1 MNISMHFEI
10 AAGRYEDQ
18 TEKNYKYCDSANTIA
33 EALAK
38 WRACEGYDF
47 AEMEL
52 VVECDGARSRIA
64 IFGGQDNETWMRMRI
79 AGLWMKATQQSF
91 ADIAAPWEEQLDE
104 IESETSCLRKHNGA
118 LRQQNE
124 RAHKR
129 VEELEQQVAHD
140 KELKGNQQ
148 RAINALR
155 ERNDVQYDKIKQL
168 GEDLTNANYTLKH
181 LEKRFRAQAK
191 TPWQDIHT
199 QFMARQITWT
209 EAFDTL
215 MSQCGMP
222 MEEAL
227 KCLAEHFDRRP
238 VIQETEVA
246 A

>member
-10 AAGRYEDQ
+10 AAGKYEDQ
-18 TEKNYKYCDSANTIA
+18 DEKNYKYVDQADTIA
-33 EALAK
+33 EAITK
-38 WRACEGYDF
+38 WKSCQDYPF

-52 VVECDGARSRIA
+52 VVECDGVQSRIA

-79 AGLWMKATQQSF
+79 AGLWMRATQQSF
-91 ADIAAPWEEQLDE
+91 DDIAAPWEEQLDE
-104 IESETSCLRKHNGA
+104 IESEISLLRKHNGA

-155 ERNDVQYDKIKQL
+155 ERNDIQYDKIKQL

-181 LEKRFRAQAK
+181 LEKRFR
-191 TPWQDIHT
+191 
-199 QFMARQITWT
+199 RG
-209 EAFDTL
+209 
-215 MSQCGMP
+215 MS
-222 MEEAL
+222 
-227 KCLAEHFDRRP
+227 
-238 VIQETEVA
+238 V
-246 A
+246 

>member
-1 MNISMHFEI
+1 MNISMRFDVS
-10 AAGRYEDQ
+10 AGRYEGQD
-18 TEKNYKYCDSANTIA
+18 EKNYKYCDSANTIE

-64 IFGGQDNETWMRMRI
+64 VFGGRDNETWMRMRI
-79 AGLWMKATQQSF
+79 AGLWMKATEQSF

-104 IESETSCLRKHNGA
+104 IESEISLLRKHNGA

-129 VEELEQQVAHD
+129 VEELEA
-140 KELKGNQQ
+140 
-148 RAINALR
+148 RRTFI
-155 ERNDVQYDKIKQL
+155 
-168 GEDLTNANYTLKH
+168 
-181 LEKRFRAQAK
+181 
-191 TPWQDIHT
+191 PWQDIHAKFVT
-199 QFMARQITWT
+199 HQITWT
-209 EAFDTL
+209 EAFDAL

-227 KCLAEHFDRRP
+227 SCLAEHFDRHP
-238 VIQETEVA
+238 AAIATEV
-246 A
+246 

>member
-1 MNISMHFEI
+1 MRMHFDI
-10 AAGRYEDQ
+10 SAGNYDLD
-18 TEKNYKYCDSANTIA
+18 EKNYKYCDSADTI
-33 EALAK
+33 EDALTK
-38 WRACEGYDF
+38 WRSCGGYDF
-47 AEMEL
+47 IEMDL
-52 VVECDGARSRIA
+52 IVEYGGTVSRIG
-64 IFGGQDNETWMRMRI
+64 IFGGPDDAMVLRMNI
-79 AGLWMKATQQSF
+79 ANLWVNATQQQF
-91 ADIAAPWEEQLDE
+91 VDIASDSNVLLGE
-104 IESETSCLRKHNGA
+104 IESEISCLRKHNGA

-155 ERNDVQYDKIKQL
+155 ERNDIQYDKIKQL
-168 GEDLTNANYTLKH
+168 GEDLTNANYTLKY

-199 QFMARQITWT
+199 QFMAHQLTWT
-209 EAFDTL
+209 EAFDAL

-227 KCLAEHFDRRP
+227 SCLAENFNAPVYRRGM
-238 VIQETEVA
+238 
-246 A
+246 

>member
-1 MNISMHFEI
+1 MNISMRFDI
-10 AAGRYEDQ
+10 DAGRYEDQ
-18 TEKNYKYCDSANTIA
+18 GEKNYKYCDSANTIA

-52 VVECDGARSRIA
+52 VVECDGAQSRIA

-91 ADIAAPWEEQLDE
+91 ADIAAASWEEQLDE
-104 IESETSCLRKHNGA
+104 IESEISCLRKHNGA

-129 VEELEQQVAHD
+129 VEELER
-140 KELKGNQQ
+140 Q
-148 RAINALR
+148 R
-155 ERNDVQYDKIKQL
+155 
-168 GEDLTNANYTLKH
+168 
-181 LEKRFRAQAK
+181 
-191 TPWQDIHT
+191 TPWQEIHA
-199 QFMARQITWT
+199 QFEAGLLTWT
-209 EAFDTL
+209 EAFDAL

-227 KCLAEHFDRRP
+227 RCLAENFDRRP
-238 VIQETEVA
+238 AITTEEV
-246 A
+246 

>member
-1 MNISMHFEI
+1 MNISMRFDI
-10 AAGRYEDQ
+10 DAGRYEDQ
-18 TEKNYKYCDSANTIA
+18 GEKNYKYCDSANTIA

-52 VVECDGARSRIA
+52 VVECDGAQSRIA

-209 EAFDTL
+209 QSFDAL

-227 KCLAEHFDRRP
+227 SCLAENFNRRP
-238 VIQETEVA
+238 AAIATEV
-246 A
+246 

>member
-1 MNISMHFEI
+1 MNISMRFDI
-10 AAGRYEDQ
+10 DAGRYEDQ
-18 TEKNYKYCDSANTIA
+18 GEKNYKYCDSADTIE

-64 IFGGQDNETWMRMRI
+64 IFGGQDEETWMRMRI

-104 IESETSCLRKHNGA
+104 IESEISCLRKHNGA

-129 VEELEQQVAHD
+129 VEELEARRTFIPWTVVH
-140 KELKGNQQ
+140 
-148 RAINALR
+148 
-155 ERNDVQYDKIKQL
+155 
-168 GEDLTNANYTLKH
+168 
-181 LEKRFRAQAK
+181 AQ
-191 TPWQDIHT
+191 
-199 QFMARQITWT
+199 FSNGLLTWT
-209 EAFDTL
+209 EAFDAL

-227 KCLAEHFDRRP
+227 SCLAENFERRP
-238 VIQETEVA
+238 AAIATEV
-246 A
+246 

>member
-1 MNISMHFEI
+1 MNISMRFDI
-10 AAGRYEDQ
+10 DAGRYEDQ
-18 TEKNYKYCDSANTIA
+18 GEKNYKYCDSADTIEDA
-33 EALAK
+33 IAK
-38 WRACEGYDF
+38 WRLCEGYDF

-52 VVECDGARSRIA
+52 IVECDGAQSRIA
-64 IFGGQDNETWMRMRI
+64 IFGGQDNESWMRMRI

-104 IESETSCLRKHNGA
+104 IESEISLLRKHNGA

-155 ERNDVQYDKIKQL
+155 ERNDIQYDKIKQL

-191 TPWQDIHT
+191 TPWQEIQAKFVAH
-199 QFMARQITWT
+199 QLTWT
-209 EAFDTL
+209 EAFDAL

-227 KCLAEHFDRRP
+227 RCLAEHFDRRG
-238 VIQETEVA
+238 VTDED
-246 A
+246 

>member
-1 MNISMHFEI
+1 MNISMRFDI
-10 AAGRYEDQ
+10 DAGRYEDQ
-18 TEKNYKYCDSANTIA
+18 GEKNYKYCDSANTIA

-52 VVECDGARSRIA
+52 VVECDGAQSRIA
-64 IFGGQDNETWMRMRI
+64 IFGGQDNESWMRMRI

-104 IESETSCLRKHNGA
+104 IESEISLLRKYNGA

-129 VEELEQQVAHD
+129 VEELEQQVSHD
-140 KELKGNQQ
+140 KELK

-155 ERNDVQYDKIKQL
+155 ERNDIQYDKIKQL
-168 GEDLTNANYTLKH
+168 GEDLTNANYN

-191 TPWQDIHT
+191 TPWQEIQAKFAAH
-199 QFMARQITWT
+199 QITWT
-209 EAFDTL
+209 EAFDAL

-227 KCLAEHFDRRP
+227 RCLAEHFDRRG
-238 VIQETEVA
+238 VNDED
-246 A
+246 

>member
-1 MNISMHFEI
+1 MNISMRFDI
-10 AAGRYEDQ
+10 DAGRYEDQ
-18 TEKNYKYCDSANTIA
+18 GEKNYKYCDSANTIA

-52 VVECDGARSRIA
+52 VVECDGAQSRIA

-91 ADIAAPWEEQLDE
+91 ADIAAPWEAQLDE
-104 IESETSCLRKHNGA
+104 IESEISLLRKHNGA

-129 VEELEQQVAHD
+129 VEELEARRTFIPWTVVH
-140 KELKGNQQ
+140 
-148 RAINALR
+148 
-155 ERNDVQYDKIKQL
+155 
-168 GEDLTNANYTLKH
+168 
-181 LEKRFRAQAK
+181 AQ
-191 TPWQDIHT
+191 
-199 QFMARQITWT
+199 FSNGLLTWT
-209 EAFDTL
+209 EAFDAL

-227 KCLAEHFDRRP
+227 RCLAENFDRRGA
-238 VIQETEVA
+238 IDED
-246 A
+246 

>member
-1 MNISMHFEI
+1 MNISMRFDI
-10 AAGRYEDQ
+10 DAGRYEDQ
-18 TEKNYKYCDSANTIA
+18 GEKNYKYCDSADTIA

-38 WRACEGYDF
+38 WHACEGYDF

-52 VVECDGARSRIA
+52 VVECDGAQSRIA
-64 IFGGQDNETWMRMRI
+64 IFGGQDNEIWMRMRI

-140 KELKGNQQ
+140 KELKSNQQ

-155 ERNDVQYDKIKQL
+155 ERNDTQYDKIKQL
-168 GEDLTNANYTLKH
+168 GEDLTNANHTLKH

-191 TPWQDIHT
+191 TPWQEIQAKFVAH
-199 QFMARQITWT
+199 QLTWT
-209 EAFDTL
+209 EAFDAL

-227 KCLAEHFDRRP
+227 RCLAEHFDRRP
-238 VIQETEVA
+238 VI
-246 A
+246 

>member
-1 MNISMHFEI
+1 MNISMRFDI
-10 AAGRYEDQ
+10 DAGRYEDQ
-18 TEKNYKYCDSANTIA
+18 GEKNYKYCDSADTIE

-52 VVECDGARSRIA
+52 VVECDGAQSRIA
-64 IFGGQDNETWMRMRI
+64 IFGGQDNESWMRMRI

-104 IESETSCLRKHNGA
+104 IESEISCLRKHNGA

-129 VEELEQQVAHD
+129 VEELEARRTFIPWTVVH
-140 KELKGNQQ
+140 
-148 RAINALR
+148 
-155 ERNDVQYDKIKQL
+155 
-168 GEDLTNANYTLKH
+168 
-181 LEKRFRAQAK
+181 AQ
-191 TPWQDIHT
+191 
-199 QFMARQITWT
+199 FSNGLLTWT
-209 EAFDTL
+209 EAFDAL

-227 KCLAEHFDRRP
+227 SCLAENFERRP
-238 VIQETEVA
+238 AAIATEV
-246 A
+246 